1 VTFVSVLIA
10 LILEQFRPLPYLNPV
25 YAGAAA
31 LVRGAER
38 NFNAGEHRHGIVAW
52 CAVVL
57 GCGVVIGLGEWG
69 CAVVAM
75 PLALVFD
82 VGVLYLTLGF
92 RQFSHP
98 YTEIQVALEGGN
110 LPRARE
116 VLSDWMRETQPDFT
130 AERLTAPEVARHAIE
145 RALVLAHR
153 HVFGVFFWYVI
164 LGPGGA
170 VAYRMADFAARTWSR
185 EAIGPF
191 ANFAN
196 SAFRII
202 DWIPSRMTAI
212 GFAIVGNFEDAMYA
226 WRNFA
231 ARWSDPLAGVLLSAG
246 GGALGVRLGGGTDTP
261 IQQVELPV
269 AGSEFDTQPTFDQPP
284 GIEVDPGHMR
294 SAVGMVW
301 RAMVLWLI
309 LLLLLS
315 IAHWI
320 A

>member
-1 VTFVSVLIA
+1 M
-10 LILEQFRPLPYLNPV
+10 
-25 YAGAAA
+25 
-31 LVRGAER
+31 VRGAER

-57 GCGVVIGLGEWG
+57 GCGIAVGLLEWG
-69 CAVVAM
+69 SIALGKPV
-75 PLALVFD
+75 ALVFG
-82 VGVLYLTLGF
+82 VVVLYFTLGF

-98 YTEIQVALEGGN
+98 FTEIQIALESGN
-110 LPRARE
+110 LGRARE
-116 VLSDWMRETQPDFT
+116 VLTDWMRESQPDFT
-130 AERLTAPEVARHAIE
+130 AERLTAAEVARHAIE

-153 HVFGVFFWYVI
+153 HVFGVFFWYVL
-164 LGPGGA
+164 LGPAGA
-170 VAYRMADFAARTWSR
+170 VAYRLADFAARTWSR
-185 EAIGPF
+185 EALGPF
-191 ANFAN
+191 ANFSVA
-196 SAFRII
+196 AFGVM
-202 DWIPSRMTAI
+202 DWVPARMTAI

-231 ARWSDPLAGVLLSAG
+231 ARWADPLAGVLLSAG

-261 IQQVELPV
+261 IQQVEVPV
-269 AGSEFDTQPTFDQPP
+269 AGAEFDTQSVFDQPP
-284 GIEVDPGHMR
+284 GTDVDPGHMR

-315 IAHWI
+315 IANWI

>member
-1 VTFVSVLIA
+1 MTFVSILIA
-10 LILEQFRPLPYLNPV
+10 LIVEQFRPLPHRNPV

-38 NFNAGEHRHGIVAW
+38 NFNAGERRHGVAAW

-57 GCGVVIGLGEWG
+57 GCGIVVGLVDWG
-69 CAVVAM
+69 CATLTR
-75 PLALVFD
+75 PLQLAFD
-82 VGVLYLTLGF
+82 AVVLYLTLGF

-98 YTEIQVALEGGN
+98 FTEIQIALEAGN
-110 LPRARE
+110 LARARE
-116 VLSDWMRETQPDFT
+116 VLGEWMRESQPDFT
-130 AERLTAPEVARHAIE
+130 AERLGSPELARHAIE

-170 VAYRMADFAARTWSR
+170 IAYRLADYAARTWSR
-185 EAIGPF
+185 EALGDFGGF
-191 ANFAN
+191 AVA
-196 SAFRII
+196 AFRVI
-202 DWIPSRMTAI
+202 DWVPARMTAI

-231 ARWSDPLAGVLLSAG
+231 ARWADPLAGVLLSAG
-246 GGALGVRLGGGTDTP
+246 GGALGVRLGGGWETP
-261 IQQVELPV
+261 VQQVEVPV
-269 AGSEFDTQPTFDQPP
+269 AGAEFDSAPAFDPPP

-315 IAHWI
+315 IANWI